1 VKEKSKRYSKT
12 RQYKVLEMKKNT
24 STTCNNNVDSSND
37 DCCNNL
43 KRRNKMEIQKPN
55 LSKNKAIMSSNDL
68 SDCSSKFSDSEVHYK
83 KSRLSKNAKN
93 IATISSD
100 DENLEKSN
108 DSEQRTDYNKE
119 KEITKQI
126 NHTEIDQENQSIKS
140 FETNNDIE
148 EGILHFF
155 YLD

>member
-1 VKEKSKRYSKT
+1 
-12 RQYKVLEMKKNT
+12 
-24 STTCNNNVDSSND
+24 
-37 DCCNNL
+37 
-43 KRRNKMEIQKPN
+43 
-55 LSKNKAIMSSNDL
+55 MSSNDL
-68 SDCSSKFSDSEVHYK
+68 SDCSSKFSDSEVHYT
-83 KSRLSKNAKN
+83 KSKLSKKAMNV
-93 IATISSD
+93 ATISSD
-100 DENLEKSN
+100 DENFEKNN

-140 FETNNDIE
+140 FEINNDTE

>member
-1 VKEKSKRYSKT
+1 
-12 RQYKVLEMKKNT
+12 MKKNI

-55 LSKNKAIMSSNDL
+55 LSKKKAIMSSNDL
-68 SDCSSKFSDSEVHYK
+68 SDCSSKFSDSELHYT

-93 IATISSD
+93 VAMISSD

-119 KEITKQI
+119 KEIT
-126 NHTEIDQENQSIKS
+126 DQPYRN
-140 FETNNDIE
+140 
-148 EGILHFF
+148 
-155 YLD
+155 